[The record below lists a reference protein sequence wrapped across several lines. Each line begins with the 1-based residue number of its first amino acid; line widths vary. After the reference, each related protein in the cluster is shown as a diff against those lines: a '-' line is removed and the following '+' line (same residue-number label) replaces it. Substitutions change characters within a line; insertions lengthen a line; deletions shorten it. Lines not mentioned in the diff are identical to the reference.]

1 MEYYPCDIC
10 KEIGEC
16 NCRYCELGNPCIGCG
31 DYDEANDV
39 CKSHGAYYPQPKSET
54 STSPSD
60 DSMDR

>member
-10 KEIGEC
+10 KEIGDC

-39 CKSHGAYYPQPKSET
+39 CKSNGACGT
-54 STSPSD
+54 CVSPSD
-60 DSMDR
+60 RPMD

>member
-16 NCRYCELGNPCIGCG
+16 NCRYCELGNPCIGCS

-39 CKSHGAYYPQPKSET
+39 CKSNGACGT
-54 STSPSD
+54 CVSPSD
-60 DSMDR
+60 RPMD